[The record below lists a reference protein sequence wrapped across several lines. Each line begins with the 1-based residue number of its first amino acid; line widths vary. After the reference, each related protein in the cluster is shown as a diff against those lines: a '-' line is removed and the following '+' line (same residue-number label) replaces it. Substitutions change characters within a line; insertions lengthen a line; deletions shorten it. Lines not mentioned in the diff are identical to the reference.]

1 MPEPNGRLKEVLDK
15 LFEKYSRKRY
25 LETDPVQFLHRYDDR
40 RDAEAAG
47 FIASA
52 FAFGRV
58 EKIIKTVGA
67 ILQVSGKSP
76 CRFLRDFRRRRDGAA
91 FKGFRYRFIKDKDLV
106 DFLHRAGLILRK
118 FGSFEECFLAGYARG
133 KGVKEA
139 LGAFVRHVLDGE
151 GRCAASGR
159 AARFLT
165 PSPENGSA
173 CKRLNLFLRWMVRS
187 DEIDVGIWSR
197 VSPSD
202 LVVPVDTHMAKV
214 SQWIGLTELTSIR
227 WALAESITEG
237 LRRFDPSD
245 PVKYDFAITRP
256 GIMGRCGSE
265 ARGCGGCELNVVC
278 AGNRRR

>member
-1 MPEPNGRLKEVLDK
+1 MPQPNRRLKEVLDK
-15 LFEKYSRKRY
+15 LFEKYSRRRY
-25 LETDPVQFLHRYDDR
+25 LKTDPVQFLHHYDDR
-40 RDAEAAG
+40 RDAETAG

-58 EKIIKTVGA
+58 EKIIETVGA

-76 CRFLRDFRRRRDGAA
+76 YKFLRRFSRTRDGAA
-91 FKGFRYRFIKDKDLV
+91 FKGFKYRFIKDKDLV
-106 DFLHRAGLILRK
+106 DFLHRASMILRK
-118 FGSFEECFLAGYARG
+118 FGSFEKCFLAGYTRG

-139 LGAFVRHVLDGE
+139 LGAFVRHILDGKAQ
-151 GRCAASGR
+151 GIPSSR

-165 PSPENGSA
+165 PSPESGSP

-187 DEIDVGIWSR
+187 DEVDMGIWSR

-227 WALAESITEG
+227 WALAESITES
-237 LRRFDPSD
+237 LRRLDPSD

-256 GIMGRCGSE
+256 GIMGRCSSE
-265 ARGCGGCELNVVC
+265 VPGCDGCELNVVC